1 MSHRWLLFA
10 SLLLAACH
18 SAGPYGYSRSYEPLS
33 AEEAA
38 AAGARELDP
47 VMAKRVPQEWKRS
60 RVSVFGVVLERA
72 DAAGGVADL
81 TLSMRTLAERNLCD
95 AAEETT
101 CRVTVSPHEHAR
113 VHAIVKLR
121 SSDVSGTHGL
131 QAGSLVRV
139 IGRLAAGPAASDGTS
154 VLEVEYYRHWPRGE
168 YVTTLD
174 SDHMR
179 R

>member
-1 MSHRWLLFA
+1 MSHRWLPLA

-18 SAGPYGYSRSYEPLS
+18 SAGPYGYSRTYAPLS
-33 AEEAA
+33 AEEEA
-38 AAGARELDP
+38 AAGTRELDP
-47 VMAKRVPQEWKRS
+47 VMAERVPREWKRT

-72 DAAGGVADL
+72 DTAGGAADL
-81 TLSMRTLAERNLCD
+81 TLSMRTLSERNLCD
-95 AAEETT
+95 AAEEAT
-101 CRVTVSPHEHAR
+101 CRVTVTPHEHAR
-113 VHAIVKLR
+113 VHAITKLR
-121 SSDVSGTHGL
+121 PSDVSGARGL

-139 IGRLAAGPAASDGTS
+139 IGRLAAGPAAGDGTL

>member
-1 MSHRWLLFA
+1 MSHRWLPLA

-33 AEEAA
+33 SEEAA

-47 VMAKRVPQEWKRS
+47 VMAQRVPQEWKRT

-81 TLSMRTLAERNLCD
+81 TLSMRSLAERNLCD
-95 AAEETT
+95 AAEEAS

-113 VHAIVKLR
+113 VHAIAKLR
-121 SSDVSGTHGL
+121 PSDVSGARGL

-139 IGRLAAGPAASDGTS
+139 IGRLAAGTAQTDGAS